1 MKKIV
6 ALILCLVTLASVAV
20 IGASAAHDWSA
31 EVGLYDGEKAV
42 NTRSVILDKSGN
54 KAEVYFWKFDDLNRY
69 YEVTPS
75 EKFVSKYITVYGGTV
90 DNNGSTAYLT
100 IDPKFPDIVG
110 VITVKVPVNVKCY
123 SWSTDLEKYVSD
135 GEGETV
141 VTLKIESVCTHS
153 KADFV
158 NGKWITLRKPTIFNE
173 GVEQYF
179 CPDCGALL
187 LVRQTSALINRNPS
201 VTIKVIAAAVSLVKD
216 IFTKLGSLFG
226 K

>member
-31 EVGLYDGEKAV
+31 EVGLFNGVEAA

-75 EKFVSKYITVYGGTV
+75 EKFESKYITVYGGKV

-100 IDPKFPDIVG
+100 IDPKFPDIIG
-110 VITVKVPVNVKCY
+110 VVTVKVPVNVKCY
-123 SWSTDLEKYVSD
+123 SWSTTEGDYVFD
-135 GEGETV
+135 GEGEVV
-141 VTLKIESVCTHS
+141 VTLKIESICNHLNS
-153 KADFV
+153 DFE
-158 NGKWITLRKPTIFNE
+158 NGKWITLRKPSLFNE

-201 VTIKVIAAAVSLVKD
+201 VTVKVIAAAVSLVKD
-216 IFTKLGSLFG
+216 IFAKLSSLFG